1 MMELGLAAAGA
12 GLNWWG
18 AHQANE
24 TNKYLSKKQMKFQAQ
39 QNALAQGFSRDSARE
54 MMAFQERMSN
64 TQYQRAMADMKAA
77 GLNPILAFNQ
87 GGAGTPSGSSA
98 QGFSSSGSSCS

>member
-24 TNKYLSKKQMKFQAQ
+24 TNKYLSKKRMKFQAQ
-39 QNALAQGFSRDSARE
+39 QNALAQV
-54 MMAFQERMSN
+54 
-64 TQYQRAMADMKAA
+64 
-77 GLNPILAFNQ
+77 L
-87 GGAGTPSGSSA
+87 SSD
-98 QGFSSSGSSCS
+98 